1 MGRVWRQ
8 RIGWAAVSA
17 GVAALIA
24 WGFWPDSVPVDTAVI
39 AQGDVVVSIEDEGRS
54 QVGEVYRVS
63 SPIAGTV
70 QRSPVE
76 VGDSVEKDATVIASV
91 LPSVPGFLD
100 ARSVQV
106 NEAVV
111 KAAKASLQLAKA
123 KLERAQ
129 SMADYWTSQLS
140 RLEKLKVGQTI
151 TQRALDEARMQ
162 AQTHMA
168 AVRSAQAQ
176 VELRQEE
183 VEQARVALLEPTAA
197 YAGRK
202 GQCCLEVSAPT
213 SGVVLKIHNE
223 SEAVVQPGTPL
234 LNIGDP
240 RDLEIISEFLSR
252 DAVRV
257 KAGARAE
264 ITAWGGPPLA
274 AEVRRIDRAG
284 FTEVSALGIEE
295 QRVNVWLDLADP
307 PEQWAQLGHDYR
319 VIVRIVVDERTGV
332 LRVPVSALFRRGES
346 WAVFVRADGRARLQL
361 IELGPRNFE
370 WAEVTD
376 GLADGEEVILYPSD
390 RLSDGVRVTERR
402 AE

>member
-1 MGRVWRQ
+1 MGRVWRK
-8 RIGWAAVSA
+8 RIAWGALAA

-24 WGFWPDSVPVDTAVI
+24 YGFWPDPVPVDTAVI
-39 AQGDVVVSIEDEGRS
+39 ARGDVIVSIEDEGRS
-54 QVGEVYRVS
+54 QVREVYRVS

-76 VGDSVEKDATVIASV
+76 VGDKVEVDKTVVASV

-106 NEAVV
+106 NQAAV
-111 KAAKASLQLAKA
+111 KAAEASLQLAKA
-123 KLERAQ
+123 KLESAE

-168 AVRSAQAQ
+168 AVRSAQAE

-183 VEQARVALLEPTAA
+183 VEQARAALLEPPTV
-197 YAGRK
+197 YAGRN
-202 GQCCLEVSAPT
+202 GQCCLRIPAPT

-223 SEAVVQPGTPL
+223 SETVVQPGAPL
-234 LNIGDP
+234 LDIGDP
-240 RDLEIISEFLSR
+240 RDLEIIAEFLSR

-257 KAGARAE
+257 ETGTRAE
-264 ITAWGGPPLA
+264 ITAWGGPPLS

-284 FTEVSALGIEE
+284 FKEVSALGIEE
-295 QRVNVWLDLADP
+295 QRVNIWLDLTDP
-307 PEQWAQLGHDYR
+307 PEEWAQLGHDYR
-319 VIVRIVVDERTGV
+319 VIVEIVINEKTDVP
-332 LRVPVSALFRRGES
+332 RVPVSALFRRGEN
-346 WAVFVRADGRARLQL
+346 WAVFVREEGRARLRI
-361 IELGPRNFE
+361 IELGARNFE
-370 WAEVTD
+370 WAHVSE
-376 GLADGEEVILYPSD
+376 GLAEGEDVILYPSD
-390 RLSDGVRVTERR
+390 RLADGVRVVERQ
-402 AE
+402 ET